1 MVIGICDDNR
11 EDAIRIQQEV
21 CKCLKLFGEEKTI
34 TMISEDGRKLL
45 ENCRTKMVNLI
56 FLDLEMPECNGFE
69 LAEQIYDFNPAIKI
83 IFVSNH
89 ENMVF
94 DSYEYAPLWFVRKSF
109 MERDM
114 LKLFK
119 SILRRN

>member
-34 TMISEDGRKLL
+34 TIISEDGRKLL

-83 IFVSNH
+83 IFVSRPCFKN
-89 ENMVF
+89 
-94 DSYEYAPLWFVRKSF
+94 KSCTI
-109 MERDM
+109 RCNYVTY
-114 LKLFK
+114 LYGNKTL
-119 SILRRN
+119 

>member
-45 ENCRTKMVNLI
+45 ENCRTK
-56 FLDLEMPECNGFE
+56 DGKS
-69 LAEQIYDFNPAIKI
+69 DFFGSGNARVQWI
-83 IFVSNH
+83 
-89 ENMVF
+89 
-94 DSYEYAPLWFVRKSF
+94 
-109 MERDM
+109 
-114 LKLFK
+114 
-119 SILRRN
+119 

>member
-45 ENCRTKMVNLI
+45 EIV
-56 FLDLEMPECNGFE
+56 
-69 LAEQIYDFNPAIKI
+69 EQR
-83 IFVSNH
+83 
-89 ENMVF
+89 
-94 DSYEYAPLWFVRKSF
+94 W
-109 MERDM
+109 
-114 LKLFK
+114 
-119 SILRRN
+119 

>member
-83 IFVSNH
+83 IFVSRLNASKTLQAS
-89 ENMVF
+89 F
-94 DSYEYAPLWFVRKSF
+94 DDVVWGCFFP
-109 MERDM
+109 
-114 LKLFK
+114 
-119 SILRRN
+119 

>member
-89 ENMVF
+89 ENMVNMHRCG
-94 DSYEYAPLWFVRKSF
+94 L
-109 MERDM
+109 
-114 LKLFK
+114 
-119 SILRRN
+119 